1 LKIWQVKTICPVNRS
16 DEDGGGIELCPD
28 DVDKVEG
35 TSVEKLKSGVAPGWV
50 AAGDENEEGVEACSV
65 VNRSGV
71 GLEAELRKLHPRIKL
86 SVMIVHS
93 SLDLFMIQLD

>member
-1 LKIWQVKTICPVNRS
+1 LKIWQVKTICPVNWS

-35 TSVEKLKSGVAPGWV
+35 TSVEKLKSGVASSSVG
-50 AAGDENEEGVEACSV
+50 AGDESEEGVEACNV
-65 VNRSGV
+65 ANRSGV
-71 GLEAELRKLHPRIKL
+71 GVEAELRKLHPRMKL

-93 SLDLFMIQLD
+93 SLDLFITQFD